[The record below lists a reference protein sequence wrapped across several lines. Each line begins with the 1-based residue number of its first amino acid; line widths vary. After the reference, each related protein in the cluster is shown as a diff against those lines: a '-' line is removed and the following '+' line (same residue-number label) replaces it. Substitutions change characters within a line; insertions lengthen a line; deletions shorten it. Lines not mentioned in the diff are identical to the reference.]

1 MNGTAQPEFKPG
13 LWFGL
18 DEETYHAVPA
28 LSNSGIKNLRA
39 SPMLFWSRSWMNP
52 KPAKRET
59 EFMEL
64 GKAYDLRITAG
75 RSAFYAKYAAAL
87 DPEEYADALR
97 TKEDLMAAID
107 ALGGTYRKSARKDD
121 LMAIL
126 LEINPEAEI
135 WDDVAQEHRER
146 CGDRIL
152 LGQDIIN
159 RIEVAARMIEL
170 DPQLCKA
177 FTGGYPQV
185 SIFWNCAET
194 GIPMKARLDYLKV
207 RAIVDL
213 KTCGNPYDKPVDRA
227 IAGAMATQKYHI
239 QAVVYQEAIAA
250 AKMLPVY
257 GEPEP
262 AWLDAFRKA
271 PPPEFLF
278 VFQLTGEAPVTRGF
292 TFPAGLLTS
301 EVGKVVV
308 REAKEKFKACAEQFG
323 SDPWLDLAPIR
334 SFLDE
339 EFPAF
344 MTME

>member
-1 MNGTAQPEFKPG
+1 MPDGSQLPFKEGVFFGMPE
-13 LWFGL
+13 
-18 DEETYHAVPA
+18 DAYHSVFA

-39 SPMLFWSRSWMNP
+39 SPMIFWSRSTLNP

-64 GKAYDLRITAG
+64 GKAYDCRIMDG
-75 RSAFYAKYAAAL
+75 KDAFYARYAATL
-87 DPEEYADALR
+87 DPEEYGDALR
-97 TKEDLMAAID
+97 TKEDIMAAIGD
-107 ALGGTYRKSARKDD
+107 LGGTFKKSARKDE
-121 LMAIL
+121 LISTL
-126 LEINPEAEI
+126 LGLNPEAEI
-135 WDDVAQEHRER
+135 WDDIVQEHREK
-146 CGDRIL
+146 CGARIL
-152 LGQDIIN
+152 LGQDVIN
-159 RIEVAARMIEL
+159 RIEVAARMLEL

-185 SIFWNCAET
+185 SIFWRCPET
-194 GIPMKARLDYLKV
+194 DVPMKARLDYLKV

-213 KTCGNPYDKPVDRA
+213 KTFGNPYDKPVDRA
-227 IAGAMATQKYHI
+227 VAGAMATQKYHI

-250 AKMLPVY
+250 AKMLPVF

-278 VFQLTGEAPVTRGF
+278 VFQMTGEAPVTRGF
-292 TFPAGLLTS
+292 TFPANLLTS
-301 EVGKVVV
+301 EVGKVMVK
-308 REAKEKFKACAEQFG
+308 EAKEKFKACVEQFG

-334 SFLDE
+334 SFSDE
-339 EFPAF
+339 EFPSY